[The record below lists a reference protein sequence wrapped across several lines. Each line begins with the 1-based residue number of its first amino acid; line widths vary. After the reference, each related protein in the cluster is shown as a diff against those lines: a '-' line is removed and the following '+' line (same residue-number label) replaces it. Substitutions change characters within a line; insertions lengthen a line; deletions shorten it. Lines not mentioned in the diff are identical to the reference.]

1 MARKKSNVKDGSL
14 CASGLTDKTERKI
27 MARAMQAGED
37 QINIVRESKNQ
48 ESNSEES
55 SEE

>member
-1 MARKKSNVKDGSL
+1 MARKKSNVEDGSL

-27 MARAMQAGED
+27 MARAIKLGED

-48 ESNSEES
+48 EPQPEED
-55 SEE
+55 E